1 MEKTKRILP
10 VWCLMAWS
18 GLGITS
24 AFAQSEISDSV
35 RIGVEPLPPVQSFN
49 PYEGLRWAGSAG
61 RAQAKATAA
70 QRPVRVNNAERIYF
84 PPIFQQENASCT
96 AAARIAYMFTYE
108 MNAARRL
115 DASVEKNQYPT
126 HYNWLHYYQNTDY
139 PSVLKDHG
147 VPDAVTYGGRTFSKD
162 FGSD

>member
-1 MEKTKRILP
+1 MR
-10 VWCLMAWS
+10 
-18 GLGITS
+18 
-24 AFAQSEISDSV
+24 SESI
-35 RIGVEPLPPVQSFN
+35 
-49 PYEGLRWAGSAG
+49 
-61 RAQAKATAA
+61 
-70 QRPVRVNNAERIYF
+70 F

-139 PSVLKDHG
+139 PSVL
-147 VPDAVTYGGRTFSKD
+147 
-162 FGSD
+162 